1 MNPGRKQT
9 RRGRRG
15 RRGGKWAA
23 ASPGRRGASWNATW
37 VNECRRTGT
46 LREYA
51 RGIPKTKM
59 RCAGGSSVGF
69 REGGPRTHPE
79 GRSTPWRHDGSKGG
93 PRHSVGASGGGRRVD
108 VGGRNLVEAQKPL
121 GSVGT
126 MGVGSASANVCR
138 NSCVVRAG
146 HRRET
151 AGTAAIRKGAV
162 RDLPAPWS
170 GKPTA
175 PQPGKRA
182 EGKRGGRSAFA
193 SSSHVKGAAVGLGE
207 KSNGTFE
214 ARGAGVLEVGFPV
227 GRSARADVG
236 AFRSGGGRGSD
247 RGLGDVAK
255 TPESKPV
262 RAVPLGGLA
271 GGSGRGDRKLVSGA
285 GSFRSA
291 DGCHHR
297 AVGRVVAGD
306 SGNAGFYGPLDKTR
320 RRRGF
325 DASDGRGKAHRR
337 VPGITT
343 VEARRRRN
351 QHLCN
356 NDQVFVGFRGHRP
369 SAANVEGHHPA
380 VVAEDVDDE
389 GEAMEA
395 VARLSPC
402 TTHSIIRRGKR
413 TRLPSTAEER
423 SSPLHVSGVETM
435 DVDGLRSRMTDVA
448 RERFDQVWNLTFYPE
463 VGKLSRSSSTSSF
476 AGRHAAELL
485 RNGIARAASGPGRAV
500 NVPFTV
506 VEEKPEGLRQRFILW
521 TRDANGWAEEAYEAH
536 VPLFHISK
544 YLDRVLTEVGS
555 TRDFKTGFYAIEIP
569 EEARDL
575 FRFKTTEGEWFELCR
590 LPMGHVCAP
599 ELMHSLAA
607 AAAGDPAYVRR
618 QWAARDVGVD
628 VFIDNIRYTGT
639 EGAVLAATV
648 NLDAAAADF
657 RLTWKPSDSNTAVSK
672 YTFLGVDFDHEA
684 SSVMPSAKIRRKLAA
699 VDLSSVTAS
708 QLESMAGRLMHASA
722 IAAASPGKY
731 WYALKF
737 LRRLSNG
744 LNRGVRQVH
753 DVVSVPVSVA
763 MELRSWSA
771 AAVTGRVVAREPAED
786 EFTTF
791 VDASLRGWG
800 GVVVNDRTAE
810 VTVLGDAWGPSEQSL
825 HINVLEGMAFRNTV
839 SGMPV
844 CCDGKRMTIWI
855 DNTSVIGVARKKM
868 SVRSQRL
875 NDAVVQAIDV
885 LADRKVSFCIAYVK
899 SALNPADLPSRVD
912 PGVIGSS
919 EHQREVELAV
929 RAFLT
934 RDVVVV

>member
-1 MNPGRKQT
+1 MPAGV
-9 RRGRRG
+9 RRGSTSVV
-15 RRGGKWAA
+15 APEPC
-23 ASPGRRGASWNATW
+23 ASTQEGFRKR
-37 VNECRRTGT
+37 
-46 LREYA
+46 
-51 RGIPKTKM
+51 
-59 RCAGGSSVGF
+59 RCAAQVEVPSVFGKVVLEHI
-69 REGGPRTHPE
+69 RRDD
-79 GRSTPWRHDGSKGG
+79 RHRGDTME
-93 PRHSVGASGGGRRVD
+93 VRVD
-108 VGGRNLVEAQKPL
+108 HDTALERLGVVVASMWADETSSKRRNLWGRLEQWALAQRLP
-121 GSVGT
+121 
-126 MGVGSASANVCR
+126 MSAETAALFVL
-138 NSCVVRAG
+138 

-162 RDLPAPWS
+162 RDLPTPWS

-306 SGNAGFYGPLDKTR
+306 SGDAGFYGPLDKTR

-485 RNGIARAASGPGRAV
+485 RNGVARAASGPGRAV

-771 AAVTGRVVAREPAED
+771 AAVTRRVVAREPVQD

-810 VTVLGDAWGPSEQSL
+810 VTVLGMRGVLRNSRSTSMFSRGWRSGTRSRGCRFAVMASGCPSGSTTRPSLAWHGRRCQSD
-825 HINVLEGMAFRNTV
+825 RN
-839 SGMPV
+839 G
-844 CCDGKRMTIWI
+844 
-855 DNTSVIGVARKKM
+855 
-868 SVRSQRL
+868 
-875 NDAVVQAIDV
+875 
-885 LADRKVSFCIAYVK
+885 
-899 SALNPADLPSRVD
+899 
-912 PGVIGSS
+912 
-919 EHQREVELAV
+919 
-929 RAFLT
+929 
-934 RDVVVV
+934 